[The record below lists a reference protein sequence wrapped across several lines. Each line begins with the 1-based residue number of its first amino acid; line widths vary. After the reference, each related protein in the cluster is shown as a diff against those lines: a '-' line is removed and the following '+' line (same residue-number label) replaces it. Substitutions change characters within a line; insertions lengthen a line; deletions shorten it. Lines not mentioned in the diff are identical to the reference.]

1 MQFFRL
7 KMAKSKGKWQWYR
20 LGHNPGLVRILTGK
34 QTRCVSHLAMQ
45 LVEKSPKD
53 EIRKSEGKVSRGRR
67 PLATIK
73 NSYGCSSTP
82 RARRRGRLN
91 KSTHYAWEQNGFHCV

>member
-7 KMAKSKGKWQWYR
+7 KMAKSKAKWQWYR

-53 EIRKSEGKVSRGRR
+53 EIRKAKAKCPEEEDRLPLSRILTDALQRR
-67 PLATIK
+67 VP
-73 NSYGCSSTP
+73 
-82 RARRRGRLN
+82 
-91 KSTHYAWEQNGFHCV
+91 EDVED

>member
-34 QTRCVSHLAMQ
+34 QTLGVFHTLPCSLLKNHQKM
-45 LVEKSPKD
+45 
-53 EIRKSEGKVSRGRR
+53 KSEKAKAKCPEEEDRLPLSRILTDALQRR
-67 PLATIK
+67 VP
-73 NSYGCSSTP
+73 
-82 RARRRGRLN
+82 
-91 KSTHYAWEQNGFHCV
+91 EDVED